1 MRKSVSPLPGNE
13 GGSSAGTTRVF
24 GVPLEEVTRTH
35 TINGHEVPAL
45 VKHIVEYIEEHGH
58 LDLEG
63 LFLVNGNAERVDWLR
78 QRYDSGE
85 EVELEKEA
93 DLASA
98 VSLLRLFLQELPEPV
113 IPTAMQGHILQ
124 LHQDYSNE
132 EELCRNL
139 KYLLQQLPQLNYG
152 LLRFLCRFLASVAS
166 LQQES
171 WNIGTLAAVFGPDIF
186 HLSTEGEDLR
196 DQESVSRVLAELL
209 DNQEGLFDS
218 EDDDVS
224 TTNDYSSINE
234 QITELLDDERCE
246 AECEELPQDGEEG
259 PASSDSPQHTHTD
272 DSPAASSHLSPISI
286 LPADSAEII
295 QRTIRAAVEQ
305 HFFDL
310 KTSIDQDLSNY
321 DSAGVSP
328 SEPDDHGC
336 HGDEEQQTDPEDSP
350 CDTEGETPLIQT
362 EQHIQQSQ
370 TDTQDSLDSGAA
382 LEESSGME
390 LDADAVRDAENNI
403 NTARRDNQPCE
414 IMEQTQCDT
423 ISCDSGSCR
432 CDQNANTSE
441 NNRNLLS
448 PCQPITGQNPHLQLF
463 PDSQWEASP
472 PSHLHLPPIDFSCMH
487 LQKEGHD
494 PVPAYKSWQDD
505 NESGEAQLSPLAG
518 RMVPLP
524 PLHLEEEGEE
534 AEEEGGQDAS
544 PSSSRSHP
552 HLLARRFL
560 DFGAHSAQRF
570 LQQDLDATS
579 PTKAQRPRRASFGSK
594 EAMRGGDSVTH
605 QLTKKLQHLKKKIKQ
620 FEEQFEK
627 ERNYKPSHGDKAAN
641 PKVLKW
647 MTDLTK
653 IRRQIKGRQH
663 HLLPRSTLRHQALL
677 HSYRRHHA
685 PYSSPSSSPSSSSSS
700 SSSSICSP
708 PHHTLTPPLHP
719 YSGLSSRPYHLNAKH
734 RAESELGPQTRP
746 RSNTLP
752 KSFGSTLD
760 QGAHDAAVEA
770 KGQHPTREE
779 TLELIQRRVKGK
791 RQEDGWPDDIKKM
804 TKEQLSCEK
813 TVLQKNLLHYEGLH
827 GRPVTREERL
837 VVKPLYDRYRLV
849 KQMLTRVSITP
860 VTVSPS
866 SKRRSQ
872 TLQPIIEGETAH
884 FWEEIKEEEEDERKD
899 KEGGEEEEREEERE
913 EEEEEEEE
921 EEAESSGGEMQSSEV
936 IMAVDVM
943 TPTDGPARSQN
954 QPDQQ
959 SNCPMTAKMEEGSG
973 RLALDLRLSS
983 SNASSMPELLEQL
996 WKARAEKKKLR
1007 KTIREFEE
1015 DFYQHNGRN
1024 VQKEDRVPMLEE
1036 YREYK
1041 RIKAKLRLLEVLI
1054 SKQDSSKSI

>member
-13 GGSSAGTTRVF
+13 GGSSASTTRVF

-35 TINGHEVPAL
+35 TISGHEVPAL
-45 VKHIVEYIEEHGH
+45 VKHIVDYIEEHGH

-85 EVELEKEA
+85 DVELEKEA

-113 IPTAMQGHILQ
+113 IPTAIQGHILQ
-124 LHQDYSNE
+124 LHQDYSSE

-171 WNIGTLAAVFGPDIF
+171 WNIGALAAVFGPDIF

-209 DNQEGLFDS
+209 DNQDGLFDS

-234 QITELLDDERCE
+234 QVLCE

-272 DSPAASSHLSPISI
+272 DSPAARS
-286 LPADSAEII
+286 
-295 QRTIRAAVEQ
+295 
-305 HFFDL
+305 FFL
-310 KTSIDQDLSNY
+310 
-321 DSAGVSP
+321 
-328 SEPDDHGC
+328 
-336 HGDEEQQTDPEDSP
+336 
-350 CDTEGETPLIQT
+350 
-362 EQHIQQSQ
+362 
-370 TDTQDSLDSGAA
+370 
-382 LEESSGME
+382 
-390 LDADAVRDAENNI
+390 
-403 NTARRDNQPCE
+403 
-414 IMEQTQCDT
+414 
-423 ISCDSGSCR
+423 
-432 CDQNANTSE
+432 
-441 NNRNLLS
+441 
-448 PCQPITGQNPHLQLF
+448 
-463 PDSQWEASP
+463 
-472 PSHLHLPPIDFSCMH
+472 
-487 LQKEGHD
+487 D

-505 NESGEAQLSPLAG
+505 NDSGEAQLSPLAG

-524 PLHLEEEGEE
+524 PL
-534 AEEEGGQDAS
+534 
-544 PSSSRSHP
+544 
-552 HLLARRFL
+552 
-560 DFGAHSAQRF
+560 AQRF
-570 LQQDLDATS
+570 LQQDPDATS

-594 EAMRGGDSVTH
+594 ESMRGGDSVTH

-653 IRRQIKGRQH
+653 IRRQIKD
-663 HLLPRSTLRHQALL
+663 
-677 HSYRRHHA
+677 
-685 PYSSPSSSPSSSSSS
+685 
-700 SSSSICSP
+700 
-708 PHHTLTPPLHP
+708 
-719 YSGLSSRPYHLNAKH
+719 AKH

-760 QGAHDAAVEA
+760 QGAYNAAVEV
-770 KGQHPTREE
+770 KGQRPTREE
-779 TLELIQRRVKGK
+779 TLELIQCRVKGK

-860 VTVSPS
+860 VTMSPS
-866 SKRRSQ
+866 SKRRTQ

-884 FWEEIKEEEEDERKD
+884 FWEEIKEEEEDD
-899 KEGGEEEEREEERE
+899 
-913 EEEEEEEE
+913 
-921 EEAESSGGEMQSSEV
+921 SGGEMQSSEV
-936 IMAVDVM
+936 IMAVDLV
-943 TPTDGPARSQN
+943 TPTDRPVRSQN

-959 SNCPMTAKMEEGSG
+959 SDCPMTAKLEEGSG

-1007 KTIREFEE
+1007 KTIRAFEE

>member
-1 MRKSVSPLPGNE
+1 MRKSVSLLPGNE
-13 GGSSAGTTRVF
+13 GGSSASTTRVF
-24 GVPLEEVTRTH
+24 GVPLEEVSH
-35 TINGHEVPAL
+35 TQTISGHEVPAL

-113 IPTAMQGHILQ
+113 IPTAIQGHILQ

-171 WNIGTLAAVFGPDIF
+171 WNVGALAAVFGPDIF
-186 HLSTEGEDLR
+186 HLSSEGEDLR

-234 QITELLDDERCE
+234 QITELLDDDKCE
-246 AECEELPQDGEEG
+246 AECEELPQDEEEG
-259 PASSDSPQHTHTD
+259 PASSDSPQHNHTD

-286 LPADSAEII
+286 LPTDSAEII

-310 KTSIDQDLSNY
+310 KTSIDHGLSNY
-321 DSAGVSP
+321 DSQGMSP
-328 SEPDDHGC
+328 SEPSDEGC
-336 HGDEEQQTDPEDSP
+336 HGDEEQQTDPEDTPS
-350 CDTEGETPLIQT
+350 DTKGETPLKDS
-362 EQHIQQSQ
+362 EQQMQQSQ
-370 TDTQDSLDSGAA
+370 TDTQDSLDTDTSPVK
-382 LEESSGME
+382 SSGMDM
-390 LDADAVRDAENNI
+390 DANAVRDAENNI
-403 NTARRDNQPCE
+403 NTARQDNQPCDS
-414 IMEQTQCDT
+414 MDQTTDT
-423 ISCDSGSCR
+423 VTCQDPSSCR

-441 NNRNLLS
+441 TNRNHLS
-448 PCQPITGQNPHLQLF
+448 PCQPNSGLNPHLQLF
-463 PDSQWEASP
+463 PDNQWEASP

-487 LQKEGHD
+487 LQKDGQD
-494 PVPAYKSWQDD
+494 PIPAYKSWQDES
-505 NESGEAQLSPLAG
+505 ESGEAQLSPLAG

-524 PLHLEEEGEE
+524 LLPLEEDGEDEEEGEV
-534 AEEEGGQDAS
+534 GQDTS

-570 LQQDLDATS
+570 LQQDSDATS

-677 HSYRRHHA
+677 HSHRRHHA
-685 PYSSPSSSPSSSSSS
+685 PSSFPS
-700 SSSSICSP
+700 SSSSICPP
-708 PHHTLTPPLHP
+708 PHHTLTPPRHP
-719 YSGLSSRPYHLNAKH
+719 HSGLNSRPFHLNAKH

-760 QGAHDAAVEA
+760 QGTHDAAGDA
-770 KGQHPTREE
+770 KDSHPTREE
-779 TLELIQRRVKGK
+779 TLELIQCRVKGK
-791 RQEDGWPDDIKKM
+791 KQEDGWPDDIKKM

-837 VVKPLYDRYRLV
+837 VVRPLYDRYRLV

-860 VTVSPS
+860 ITVSPS

-884 FWEEIKEEEEDERKD
+884 FWEEIKEEEEEERK
-899 KEGGEEEEREEERE
+899 GGGGAEEEEKEEERE
-913 EEEEEEEE
+913 EEEDEEEEE
-921 EEAESSGGEMQSSEV
+921 EGESSGGEMQGSEV
-936 IMAVDVM
+936 IMAVDLV
-943 TPTDGPARSQN
+943 TPIDRQVRSQD
-954 QPDQQ
+954 QSDQQ
-959 SNCPMTAKMEEGSG
+959 SDGPMTAKPEEGSG

-996 WKARAEKKKLR
+996 WKTRAEKKKLR

-1024 VQKEDRVPMLEE
+1024 VQKEDRVPMLDE
-1036 YREYK
+1036 YRAYK

>member
-1 MRKSVSPLPGNE
+1 MRKSVSLLPGNE
-13 GGSSAGTTRVF
+13 GGSSASTTRVF
-24 GVPLEEVTRTH
+24 GVPLEEVSHTH
-35 TINGHEVPAL
+35 TIGGHEVPAL
-45 VKHIVEYIEEHGH
+45 VKHIVDYIEEHGH

-113 IPTAMQGHILQ
+113 IPTAIQGHILQ

-171 WNIGTLAAVFGPDIF
+171 WNVGALAAVFGPDIF
-186 HLSTEGEDLR
+186 HLSSEGEDLR

-234 QITELLDDERCE
+234 QITELLDDDKCE
-246 AECEELPQDGEEG
+246 AECEELPQDEEG
-259 PASSDSPQHTHTD
+259 PVSSDSPRHTD
-272 DSPAASSHLSPISI
+272 DDPAASSHLSPISI

-305 HFFDL
+305 HFLEL
-310 KTSIDQDLSNY
+310 KTSIDHSLSNY
-321 DSAGVSP
+321 DSQGMSP
-328 SEPDDHGC
+328 SEPSDEGC
-336 HGDEEQQTDPEDSP
+336 HGDGEQQTDPGERP
-350 CDTEGETPLIQT
+350 CDAKGETPLTDT
-362 EQHIQQSQ
+362 EQQMQQSQ
-370 TDTQDSLDSGAA
+370 THTQDSLDSDTSPVKS
-382 LEESSGME
+382 LGMDM
-390 LDADAVRDAENNI
+390 DADAVRDAENNI
-403 NTARRDNQPCE
+403 NTARQDNQPCDS
-414 IMEQTQCDT
+414 MDQTDTVTCDL
-423 ISCDSGSCR
+423 SSCR

-441 NNRNLLS
+441 TNRNHLS
-448 PCQPITGQNPHLQLF
+448 SCQQNSGLNPHLQLF
-463 PDSQWEASP
+463 PDNQWED
-472 PSHLHLPPIDFSCMH
+472 PI
-487 LQKEGHD
+487 
-494 PVPAYKSWQDD
+494 PAYKSWQDE

-524 PLHLEEEGEE
+524 PLLLEEDGEDEEEG
-534 AEEEGGQDAS
+534 EGGQDAS

-570 LQQDLDATS
+570 LQQDPDATS

-677 HSYRRHHA
+677 HSHRRHHA
-685 PYSSPSSSPSSSSSS
+685 PSSSPSSSSS
-700 SSSSICSP
+700 ICPP
-708 PHHTLTPPLHP
+708 PHHTLTPPRHS
-719 YSGLSSRPYHLNAKH
+719 YSGLNSRPFHLNAKH

-760 QGAHDAAVEA
+760 QGTHDAAGDV
-770 KGQHPTREE
+770 KGSHPTREE
-779 TLELIQRRVKGK
+779 TLELIQCRVKGK

-827 GRPVTREERL
+827 GRPATREERL

-849 KQMLTRVSITP
+849 KQMLTRVCITP
-860 VTVSPS
+860 ITVSPS

-872 TLQPIIEGETAH
+872 ILQPIIEGETAH
-884 FWEEIKEEEEDERKD
+884 FWEEIKEEEEEERK
-899 KEGGEEEEREEERE
+899 GGGGAEEEEKEEEREEEDDE
-913 EEEEEEEE
+913 EEEEEG
-921 EEAESSGGEMQSSEV
+921 ESSGGEMQSSEV
-936 IMAVDVM
+936 IMAVDLV
-943 TPTDGPARSQN
+943 TTTDRQVRSQD
-954 QPDQQ
+954 QSDQQ
-959 SNCPMTAKMEEGSG
+959 SDCPMRAKLEEGSG

-1036 YREYK
+1036 YRAYK

>member
-13 GGSSAGTTRVF
+13 GGSSASTTRVF

-35 TINGHEVPAL
+35 AISGHEVPAL
-45 VKHIVEYIEEHGH
+45 VKHIVDYIEEHGL

-113 IPTAMQGHILQ
+113 IPTAIQGHILQ

-132 EELCRNL
+132 EDLCRNL

-218 EDDDVS
+218 EEDDVS

-234 QITELLDDERCE
+234 QITELLDDEKCE
-246 AECEELPQDGEEG
+246 TECEELPQDGEEG
-259 PASSDSPQHTHTD
+259 PVSSSDSPRHTLAHD
-272 DSPAASSHLSPISI
+272 DPAASSHLSSISI

-305 HFFDL
+305 HFLEL
-310 KTSIDQDLSNY
+310 KTSIDTNY
-321 DSAGVSP
+321 DSRGVSP
-328 SEPDDHGC
+328 SEPAEQGR
-336 HGDEEQQTDPEDSP
+336 HGDEAQQTDPEDSP
-350 CDTEGETPLIQT
+350 CHTEGETPLT
-362 EQHIQQSQ
+362 PSEQLVQQSQ
-370 TDTQDSLDSGAA
+370 TDTRDPFAPGDA
-382 LEESSGME
+382 LEESSGMD
-390 LDADAVRDAENNI
+390 LDAEAAPDAENNI
-403 NTARRDNQPCE
+403 NTARQDNRPCDN
-414 IMEQTQCDT
+414 MEQTQADT
-423 ISCDSGSCR
+423 ISCDLNSCR
-432 CDQNANTSE
+432 CDQNANNSKT
-441 NNRNLLS
+441 NRNHLS
-448 PCQPITGQNPHLQLF
+448 PCQPKSGHNPHLQLF
-463 PDSQWEASP
+463 PDSQWE
-472 PSHLHLPPIDFSCMH
+472 
-487 LQKEGHD
+487 D
-494 PVPAYKSWQDD
+494 PVPAFKSWQDES
-505 NESGEAQLSPLAG
+505 ESGEAQLSPLAG
-518 RMVPLP
+518 RMVTLP
-524 PLHLEEEGEE
+524 PLLLLEEEDVG
-534 AEEEGGQDAS
+534 EGGQEAS
-544 PSSSRSHP
+544 SSSSRSHA
-552 HLLARRFL
+552 HLPARRFL
-560 DFGAHSAQRF
+560 DFGAHGAQRF
-570 LQQDLDATS
+570 LQQDPDATS

-620 FEEQFEK
+620 FEEQFEN
-627 ERNYKPSHGDKAAN
+627 ERNYKPSHGDKATN

-653 IRRQIKGRQH
+653 IRRQIKD
-663 HLLPRSTLRHQALL
+663 
-677 HSYRRHHA
+677 
-685 PYSSPSSSPSSSSSS
+685 
-700 SSSSICSP
+700 
-708 PHHTLTPPLHP
+708 
-719 YSGLSSRPYHLNAKH
+719 AKH

-760 QGAHDAAVEA
+760 QGAPDAAGDA
-770 KGQHPTREE
+770 KGPGPTREE
-779 TLELIQRRVKGK
+779 TLELIQHRVKGK

-804 TKEQLSCEK
+804 TKEQLSSEK

-827 GRPVTREERL
+827 GRPGTREERL

-884 FWEEIKEEEEDERKD
+884 FWEEIKEEEEE
-899 KEGGEEEEREEERE
+899 EEEEGEEERKEGEGKEENKRVEERE
-913 EEEEEEEE
+913 EEEEEEDEE
-921 EEAESSGGEMQSSEV
+921 EEGESSSGGEMQSSEV
-936 IMAVDVM
+936 IMAVDLV
-943 TPTDGPARSQN
+943 TSSEGSGRSQK
-954 QPDQQ
+954 QPDRQ
-959 SNCPMTAKMEEGSG
+959 SDCPMRATVEEGSG
-973 RLALDLRLSS
+973 KLALDLRLSS

-1007 KTIREFEE
+1007 RTIREFEE
-1015 DFYQHNGRN
+1015 DFYQHNGRY

>member
-13 GGSSAGTTRVF
+13 GEGSASTARVF
-24 GVPLEEVTRTH
+24 GVPLEEVTRAH
-35 TINGHEVPAL
+35 TVSGHEVPAL
-45 VKHIVEYIEEHGH
+45 VKHIVDYIEEHGQ

-113 IPTAMQGHILQ
+113 IPTALQGHILQ
-124 LHQDYSNE
+124 LYQDYSNE
-132 EELCRNL
+132 EELCRSL
-139 KYLLQQLPQLNYG
+139 KYLLQQLPHVNYG

-166 LQQES
+166 LQPDS
-171 WNIGTLAAVFGPDIF
+171 WTVGALAAVFGPDIF
-186 HLSTEGEDLR
+186 HLSTEREDIR

-234 QITELLDDERCE
+234 QITELLDDEKGE

-259 PASSDSPQHTHTD
+259 PSDSHSHTD
-272 DSPAASSHLSPISI
+272 NHPTTSSRLSPMSI

-305 HFFDL
+305 HFFEL
-310 KTSIDQDLSNY
+310 KTNISRRM
-321 DSAGVSP
+321 SP
-328 SEPDDHGC
+328 SEPEEQGC
-336 HGDEEQQTDPEDSP
+336 HDDDEEEEEEQQTDPEDSP
-350 CDTEGETPLIQT
+350 CDAERETPL
-362 EQHIQQSQ
+362 EQREQQPSES
-370 TDTQDSLDSGAA
+370 DAENSVGAGGV
-382 LEESSGME
+382 EESSGMD
-390 LDADAVRDAENNI
+390 LDPEAAVDAGKNF
-403 NTARRDNQPCE
+403 NTARQDNQPLDA
-414 IMEQTQCDT
+414 MEQTVT
-423 ISCDSGSCR
+423 ISCDSDSFG

-441 NNRNLLS
+441 ANRNRLS
-448 PCQPITGQNPHLQLF
+448 PCQPSSAPHSPHLQLF
-463 PDSQWEASP
+463 PDNQWEASP
-472 PSHLHLPPIDFSCMH
+472 LSHLHLPPIDFSCMH
-487 LQKEGHD
+487 LQKEGQD
-494 PVPAYKSWQDD
+494 PVPAFKSWQDD
-505 NESGEAQLSPLAG
+505 TESGEAQLSPLAG
-518 RMVPLP
+518 RLVPLP
-524 PLHLEEEGEE
+524 PLPLEDDGEE
-534 AEEEGGQDAS
+534 DDGDGLQDDS
-544 PSSSRSHP
+544 LSSSRSHP
-552 HLLARRFL
+552 HILARRFL
-560 DFGAHSAQRF
+560 DFGAHSTQRF
-570 LQQDLDATS
+570 LQQDADAAS
-579 PTKAQRPRRASFGSK
+579 PCKAQRPRRASFGSR
-594 EAMRGGDSVTH
+594 EAMRGDSVTH

-627 ERNYKPSHGDKAAN
+627 ERNYKPSHADKAAN

-653 IRRQIKGRQH
+653 IRRQIKGLQ
-663 HLLPRSTLRHQALL
+663 HLLSPRSSLRHQALL
-677 HSYRRHHA
+677 HSHRRHAA
-685 PYSSPSSSPSSSSSS
+685 PPS
-700 SSSSICSP
+700 SP
-708 PHHTLTPPLHP
+708 PHPTPPLPLHP
-719 YSGLSSRPYHLNAKH
+719 ASRPCHLNAKH
-734 RAESELGPQTRP
+734 CAESELGPQTRP

-752 KSFGSTLD
+752 KSFGSTLE
-760 QGAHDAAVEA
+760 QGGHDAAGEVR
-770 KGQHPTREE
+770 GPRPTKEE

-813 TVLQKNLLHYEGLH
+813 MVLQKNLLHYEGLH

-849 KQMLTRVSITP
+849 KQMLARVSITP

-884 FWEEIKEEEEDERKD
+884 FWEIKEEEEEEQK
-899 KEGGEEEEREEERE
+899 GGEEEEKE
-913 EEEEEEEE
+913 EEEEDDEEEG
-921 EEAESSGGEMQSSEV
+921 ESSGGEMQSSEV
-936 IMAVDVM
+936 IMALESV
-943 TPTDGPARSQN
+943 TPSGGSVRSQ
-954 QPDQQ
+954 PDGL
-959 SNCPMTAKMEEGSG
+959 SDKMEEGSG

-996 WKARAEKKKLR
+996 WKARSEKKKLR

-1024 VQKEDRVPMLEE
+1024 VQKEDRVPMLEK

>member
-13 GGSSAGTTRVF
+13 GEGSASTARVF
-24 GVPLEEVTRTH
+24 GVPLEEVTRAH
-35 TINGHEVPAL
+35 TVSGHEVPAL
-45 VKHIVEYIEEHGH
+45 VKHIVDYIEEHGQ

-113 IPTAMQGHILQ
+113 IPTALQGHILQ
-124 LHQDYSNE
+124 LYQDYSNE

-139 KYLLQQLPQLNYG
+139 KYLLQQLPHVNYG

-166 LQQES
+166 LQPDS
-171 WNIGTLAAVFGPDIF
+171 WTVGALAAVFGPDIF
-186 HLSTEGEDLR
+186 HLSTEREDIR

-234 QITELLDDERCE
+234 QITELLDDEKGE

-259 PASSDSPQHTHTD
+259 PSDSHSHTD
-272 DSPAASSHLSPISI
+272 NHPTTSSRLSPMSI

-305 HFFDL
+305 HFFEL
-310 KTSIDQDLSNY
+310 KTNISRRM
-321 DSAGVSP
+321 SP
-328 SEPDDHGC
+328 SEPEEQGC
-336 HGDEEQQTDPEDSP
+336 HDDEEEEEEQQTDPEDSP
-350 CDTEGETPLIQT
+350 CDAERETPL
-362 EQHIQQSQ
+362 EQREQQPSES
-370 TDTQDSLDSGAA
+370 DAENSVGAGGV
-382 LEESSGME
+382 EESSGMD
-390 LDADAVRDAENNI
+390 LDPEAAVDAGKNF
-403 NTARRDNQPCE
+403 NTARQDNQPLDA
-414 IMEQTQCDT
+414 MEQTVT
-423 ISCDSGSCR
+423 ISCDSDSFG

-441 NNRNLLS
+441 ANRNRLS
-448 PCQPITGQNPHLQLF
+448 PCQPSSAPHSPHLQLF
-463 PDSQWEASP
+463 PDNQWE
-472 PSHLHLPPIDFSCMH
+472 
-487 LQKEGHD
+487 D
-494 PVPAYKSWQDD
+494 PVPAFKSWQDD
-505 NESGEAQLSPLAG
+505 TESGEAQLSPLAG
-518 RMVPLP
+518 RLVPLP
-524 PLHLEEEGEE
+524 LLPLEDDGEE
-534 AEEEGGQDAS
+534 DDGLQDDS

-552 HLLARRFL
+552 HILARRFL
-560 DFGAHSAQRF
+560 DFGAHSTQRF
-570 LQQDLDATS
+570 LQQDADAAS
-579 PTKAQRPRRASFGSK
+579 PCKAQRPRRASFGSR
-594 EAMRGGDSVTH
+594 EAMRGDSVTH

-627 ERNYKPSHGDKAAN
+627 ERNYKPSHADKAAN

-653 IRRQIKGRQH
+653 IRRQIKD
-663 HLLPRSTLRHQALL
+663 
-677 HSYRRHHA
+677 
-685 PYSSPSSSPSSSSSS
+685 
-700 SSSSICSP
+700 
-708 PHHTLTPPLHP
+708 
-719 YSGLSSRPYHLNAKH
+719 AKH
-734 RAESELGPQTRP
+734 CAESELGPQTRP

-752 KSFGSTLD
+752 KSFGSTLE
-760 QGAHDAAVEA
+760 QGGHDAAGEVR
-770 KGQHPTREE
+770 GPRPTKEE
-779 TLELIQRRVKGK
+779 TLELIQCRVKGK

-813 TVLQKNLLHYEGLH
+813 MVLQKNLLHYEGLH

-849 KQMLTRVSITP
+849 KQMLARVSITP

-884 FWEEIKEEEEDERKD
+884 FWEIKEEEEEEQK
-899 KEGGEEEEREEERE
+899 GGEEEEKE
-913 EEEEEEEE
+913 EEEEDDEEEG
-921 EEAESSGGEMQSSEV
+921 ESSGGEMQSSEV
-936 IMAVDVM
+936 IMALESV
-943 TPTDGPARSQN
+943 TPSGGSVRSQ
-954 QPDQQ
+954 PDGL
-959 SNCPMTAKMEEGSG
+959 SDKMEEGSG

-996 WKARAEKKKLR
+996 WKARSEKKKLR

-1024 VQKEDRVPMLEE
+1024 VQKEDRVPMLEK

>member
-1 MRKSVSPLPGNE
+1 MRKSVSLLPGNE
-13 GGSSAGTTRVF
+13 GGSSASTTRVF
-24 GVPLEEVTRTH
+24 GVPLEEVSHTH
-35 TINGHEVPAL
+35 TIGGHEVPAL
-45 VKHIVEYIEEHGH
+45 VKHIVDYIEEHGH

-113 IPTAMQGHILQ
+113 IPTAIQGHILQ

-171 WNIGTLAAVFGPDIF
+171 WNVGALAAVFGPDIF
-186 HLSTEGEDLR
+186 HLSSEGEDLR

-234 QITELLDDERCE
+234 QITELLDDDKCE
-246 AECEELPQDGEEG
+246 AECEELPQDEEG
-259 PASSDSPQHTHTD
+259 PVSSDSPRHTD
-272 DSPAASSHLSPISI
+272 DDPAASSHLSPISI

-305 HFFDL
+305 HFLEL
-310 KTSIDQDLSNY
+310 KTSIDHSLSNY
-321 DSAGVSP
+321 DSQGMSP
-328 SEPDDHGC
+328 SEPSDEGC
-336 HGDEEQQTDPEDSP
+336 HGDGEQQTDPGECP
-350 CDTEGETPLIQT
+350 CDAKGETPLTDT
-362 EQHIQQSQ
+362 EQQMQQSQ
-370 TDTQDSLDSGAA
+370 THTQDSLDSDTSPVKS
-382 LEESSGME
+382 LGMDM
-390 LDADAVRDAENNI
+390 DADAVRDAENNI
-403 NTARRDNQPCE
+403 NTARQDNQPCDS
-414 IMEQTQCDT
+414 MDQTDTVTCDL
-423 ISCDSGSCR
+423 SSCR

-441 NNRNLLS
+441 TNRNHLS
-448 PCQPITGQNPHLQLF
+448 SCQQNSGLNPHLQLF
-463 PDSQWEASP
+463 PDNQWEAST

-487 LQKEGHD
+487 LQREGQD
-494 PVPAYKSWQDD
+494 PIPAYKSWQDE

-524 PLHLEEEGEE
+524 PLLLEEDGEDEEEG
-534 AEEEGGQDAS
+534 EGGQDAS

-570 LQQDLDATS
+570 LQQDPDATS

-653 IRRQIKGRQH
+653 IRRQIKD
-663 HLLPRSTLRHQALL
+663 
-677 HSYRRHHA
+677 
-685 PYSSPSSSPSSSSSS
+685 
-700 SSSSICSP
+700 
-708 PHHTLTPPLHP
+708 
-719 YSGLSSRPYHLNAKH
+719 AKH

-760 QGAHDAAVEA
+760 QGTHDAAGDV
-770 KGQHPTREE
+770 KGSHPTREE
-779 TLELIQRRVKGK
+779 TLELIQCRVKGK

-827 GRPVTREERL
+827 GRPATREERL

-849 KQMLTRVSITP
+849 KQMLTRVCITP
-860 VTVSPS
+860 ITVSPS

-872 TLQPIIEGETAH
+872 ILQPIIEGETAH
-884 FWEEIKEEEEDERKD
+884 FWEEIKEEEEEERK
-899 KEGGEEEEREEERE
+899 GGGGAEEEEKEEEREEEDDE
-913 EEEEEEEE
+913 EEEEEG
-921 EEAESSGGEMQSSEV
+921 ESSGGEMQSSEV
-936 IMAVDVM
+936 IMAVDLV
-943 TPTDGPARSQN
+943 TTTDRQVRSQD
-954 QPDQQ
+954 QSDQQ
-959 SNCPMTAKMEEGSG
+959 SDCPMRAKLEEGSG

-1036 YREYK
+1036 YRAYK

>member
-13 GGSSAGTTRVF
+13 GGSSASTTRVF

-35 TINGHEVPAL
+35 TISGHEVPAL
-45 VKHIVEYIEEHGH
+45 VKHIVDYIEEHGH

-113 IPTAMQGHILQ
+113 IPTAIQGHILQ

-132 EELCRNL
+132 EDLCRNL

-234 QITELLDDERCE
+234 QITELLDDDKCE

-259 PASSDSPQHTHTD
+259 PASSDSPQHTHAD
-272 DSPAASSHLSPISI
+272 DSPTASSHLSPISI

-305 HFFDL
+305 HFFEL

-321 DSAGVSP
+321 DSQGVSP
-328 SEPDDHGC
+328 SEPSDQGC

-350 CDTEGETPLIQT
+350 CDTEAETPLTPT

-370 TDTQDSLDSGAA
+370 KDTQDSLDSGAT
-382 LEESSGME
+382 LEESSGMD
-390 LDADAVRDAENNI
+390 LDAEAVRDAENNI
-403 NTARRDNQPCE
+403 NTARQDNQPCDN
-414 IMEQTQCDT
+414 MEQTHTDT
-423 ISCDSGSCR
+423 ISCDSDSCR
-432 CDQNANTSE
+432 CDQNANTSKT
-441 NNRNLLS
+441 NMNHLS
-448 PCQPITGQNPHLQLF
+448 PCQPNPGHNPHLQLF
-463 PDSQWEASP
+463 PDDQWEASP

-494 PVPAYKSWQDD
+494 PVPAFKSWQDD
-505 NESGEAQLSPLAG
+505 SESGEAQLSPLAG

-524 PLHLEEEGEE
+524 LLPLEEDGEE
-534 AEEEGGQDAS
+534 DEGEGGQEAS
-544 PSSSRSHP
+544 PSSSRSHH

-560 DFGAHSAQRF
+560 DFGAHGAQRF
-570 LQQDLDATS
+570 LQQDPDATS

-594 EAMRGGDSVTH
+594 EAMRGGGDSVTH

-653 IRRQIKGRQH
+653 IRRQIKD
-663 HLLPRSTLRHQALL
+663 
-677 HSYRRHHA
+677 
-685 PYSSPSSSPSSSSSS
+685 
-700 SSSSICSP
+700 
-708 PHHTLTPPLHP
+708 
-719 YSGLSSRPYHLNAKH
+719 AKH

-752 KSFGSTLD
+752 KSFGSTLE
-760 QGAHDAAVEA
+760 QGTSDAVGEV
-770 KGQHPTREE
+770 KGQRPTREE

-860 VTVSPS
+860 ITVSPS

-884 FWEEIKEEEEDERKD
+884 FWEEIKEEEEDERK
-899 KEGGEEEEREEERE
+899 EGEQEEREEDRDE
-913 EEEEEEEE
+913 EEEEEDEEE
-921 EEAESSGGEMQSSEV
+921 GESSGGEMQSSEV
-936 IMAVDVM
+936 IMAVDLVTSSEGSM
-943 TPTDGPARSQN
+943 RSQN
-954 QPDQQ
+954 QPDRQ
-959 SNCPMTAKMEEGSG
+959 SDCSMKAKMEEGSG
-973 RLALDLRLSS
+973 KLALDLRLSS

>member
-13 GGSSAGTTRVF
+13 GGSSASTTRVF
-24 GVPLEEVTRTH
+24 GVPLEDVTRTH
-35 TINGHEVPAL
+35 TLSGHEVPAL
-45 VKHIVEYIEEHGH
+45 VKHIVDYIEEHGH

-85 EVELEKEA
+85 EVALQKEA

-113 IPTAMQGHILQ
+113 IPTAIQGHILQ

-132 EELCRNL
+132 EDLFRNL
-139 KYLLQQLPQLNYG
+139 KYLLQQLPLLNYG
-152 LLRFLCRFLASVAS
+152 LLRFLCRFLTSVAS

-218 EDDDVS
+218 EEDDVS

-234 QITELLDDERCE
+234 QITELLDDEKCE

-272 DSPAASSHLSPISI
+272 DSPTDSSHLSPISI
-286 LPADSAEII
+286 LPADSAQII
-295 QRTIRAAVEQ
+295 HCTIRAAVEQ

-321 DSAGVSP
+321 DSQGVSP
-328 SEPDDHGC
+328 SEPADQGC
-336 HGDEEQQTDPEDSP
+336 HGLEDQQTDPEDSP
-350 CDTEGETPLIQT
+350 CDTEGETPLSET
-362 EQHIQQSQ
+362 EQIMQQSQ
-370 TDTQDSLDSGAA
+370 THTQDPLDSGAA
-382 LEESSGME
+382 LEESSGMD
-390 LDADAVRDAENNI
+390 LDAEAVRDTENNI
-403 NTARRDNQPCE
+403 NTARQDNQPCDN
-414 IMEQTQCDT
+414 MEQTQIDI
-423 ISCDSGSCR
+423 ISCDPSSSR
-432 CDQNANTSE
+432 CDQNANTS
-441 NNRNLLS
+441 NTNRNHLS
-448 PCQPITGQNPHLQLF
+448 PCQPKSGQKPQLQLF
-463 PDSQWEASP
+463 PDNQWEVSP

-487 LQKEGHD
+487 LQKEGDD
-494 PVPAYKSWQDD
+494 PVPAFKSWQDEGD
-505 NESGEAQLSPLAG
+505 GGEAQLSPLAG
-518 RMVPLP
+518 RMDRLP
-524 PLHLEEEGEE
+524 PLLLEEEGEE
-534 AEEEGGQDAS
+534 EEEEEEEEEDGGQDAS

-552 HLLARRFL
+552 PLLARRFL
-560 DFGAHSAQRF
+560 DFGAHGAQRF
-570 LQQDLDATS
+570 VQQDPDATS

-653 IRRQIKGRQH
+653 IRRQIKD
-663 HLLPRSTLRHQALL
+663 
-677 HSYRRHHA
+677 
-685 PYSSPSSSPSSSSSS
+685 
-700 SSSSICSP
+700 
-708 PHHTLTPPLHP
+708 
-719 YSGLSSRPYHLNAKH
+719 AKH
-734 RAESELGPQTRP
+734 RAESELGPLTRP

-760 QGAHDAAVEA
+760 QGAHDAEV
-770 KGQHPTREE
+770 KDQHPTREE
-779 TLELIQRRVKGK
+779 TLELIQQRVKGK
-791 RQEDGWPDDIKKM
+791 RQEDGWPDDIK
-804 TKEQLSCEK
+804 
-813 TVLQKNLLHYEGLH
+813 
-827 GRPVTREERL
+827 VTREERM

-860 VTVSPS
+860 ITVSPS
-866 SKRRSQ
+866 SKRRTQ

-884 FWEEIKEEEEDERKD
+884 FWEEIKEEEEDERKE
-899 KEGGEEEEREEERE
+899 KEEGGGEKVEREEEKEDEEDEEDE
-913 EEEEEEEE
+913 EEEG
-921 EEAESSGGEMQSSEV
+921 ESSGGEMQSSEV
-936 IMAVDVM
+936 IMAVDLVTSSEGSKTRSH
-943 TPTDGPARSQN
+943 TP
-954 QPDQQ
+954 PDP
-959 SNCPMTAKMEEGSG
+959 SLRGKMEEGSG
-973 RLALDLRLSS
+973 KLALDLRLSS

-1015 DFYQHNGRN
+1015 EFYQHNGRN
-1024 VQKEDRVPMLEE
+1024 VQKEDRVPRLEE

>member
-13 GGSSAGTTRVF
+13 GGSSASTTRVF
-24 GVPLEEVTRTH
+24 GVPLEVVTRTH
-35 TINGHEVPAL
+35 TISGHEVPAL
-45 VKHIVEYIEEHGH
+45 VKHIVDYIEEHGL

-113 IPTAMQGHILQ
+113 IPTAIQGHILQ

-196 DQESVSRVLAELL
+196 DQESVSRVLTELL

-218 EDDDVS
+218 EEDDVS
-224 TTNDYSSINE
+224 STNDYSSINE
-234 QITELLDDERCE
+234 QITELLDDEKCE

-259 PASSDSPQHTHTD
+259 PVSSDSPQHTHTD
-272 DSPAASSHLSPISI
+272 ERPSASSHLSPISI

-310 KTSIDQDLSNY
+310 KTSIDTNY
-321 DSAGVSP
+321 DSRGVSP
-328 SEPDDHGC
+328 SEPAEPGC
-336 HGDEEQQTDPEDSP
+336 HGDESRQTDPEESP
-350 CDTEGETPLIQT
+350 GDTEGESPLTQT
-362 EQHIQQSQ
+362 EQRTQQSQ
-370 TDTQDSLDSGAA
+370 EDGQDSFDSGAA
-382 LEESSGME
+382 LEESSGMD
-390 LDADAVRDAENNI
+390 LDARDAENNI
-403 NTARRDNQPCE
+403 NTARPDNQPCDN
-414 IMEQTQCDT
+414 MEQIQTNT
-423 ISCDSGSCR
+423 ISCDPGSCR
-432 CDQNANTSE
+432 CDQNANTSKT
-441 NNRNLLS
+441 NRNHPS
-448 PCQPITGQNPHLQLF
+448 PCQPKSGHNPHLQLF
-463 PDSQWEASP
+463 PDSQWEVSP

-487 LQKEGHD
+487 LQKDGHD
-494 PVPAYKSWQDD
+494 PVPAFKPWQDD
-505 NESGEAQLSPLAG
+505 SESGEAQLSPLAG
-518 RMVPLP
+518 RMVTLP
-524 PLHLEEEGEE
+524 PLLLEDDGEE
-534 AEEEGGQDAS
+534 DVGEGGQEAS
-544 PSSSRSHP
+544 LALSHP

-560 DFGAHSAQRF
+560 DFGAHGAQRF
-570 LQQDLDATS
+570 LQQDPDATS

-620 FEEQFEK
+620 FDEQFEK

-653 IRRQIKGRQH
+653 IRRQIKD
-663 HLLPRSTLRHQALL
+663 
-677 HSYRRHHA
+677 
-685 PYSSPSSSPSSSSSS
+685 
-700 SSSSICSP
+700 
-708 PHHTLTPPLHP
+708 
-719 YSGLSSRPYHLNAKH
+719 AKH
-734 RAESELGPQTRP
+734 RAESELGPLTRP

-760 QGAHDAAVEA
+760 QGALDAAGEM
-770 KGQHPTREE
+770 KGQGPTREE
-779 TLELIQRRVKGK
+779 TLELIQHRVKGK
-791 RQEDGWPDDIKKM
+791 KQEDGWPDDIKKM

-827 GRPVTREERL
+827 GRPVTREEHL

-849 KQMLTRVSITP
+849 KQTLTRVSIAP
-860 VTVSPS
+860 LTVSPS
-866 SKRRSQ
+866 SKRRTQ

-884 FWEEIKEEEEDERKD
+884 FWEEIQEEEEEEEEGEEEEEQKEREG
-899 KEGGEEEEREEERE
+899 EGGEEEDKEEERE
-913 EEEEEEEE
+913 EEEEEEEDDE
-921 EEAESSGGEMQSSEV
+921 EEEGESSGGEMQSSEV
-936 IMAVDVM
+936 IMAVDLV
-943 TPTDGPARSQN
+943 TSSEGSTRSRNHPDG
-954 QPDQQ
+954 Q
-959 SNCPMTAKMEEGSG
+959 SDCPMRAKVEEGSG
-973 RLALDLRLSS
+973 KLALDLRLSS

-996 WKARAEKKKLR
+996 WKARAEKKKMR

>member
-1 MRKSVSPLPGNE
+1 MRKSVPLLPGNE
-13 GGSSAGTTRVF
+13 GGSSASTTRVF

-35 TINGHEVPAL
+35 TISGHEVPAL
-45 VKHIVEYIEEHGH
+45 VKHIVDYIEEHGH

-98 VSLLRLFLQELPEPV
+98 VSLLRLFLQELPEPI
-113 IPTAMQGHILQ
+113 IPTAIQGHILQ
-124 LHQDYSNE
+124 LYQDYSNE
-132 EELCRNL
+132 EELYRNM

-171 WNIGTLAAVFGPDIF
+171 WNIGALAAVFGPDIF

-234 QITELLDDERCE
+234 QITELLDDEKCE

-259 PASSDSPQHTHTD
+259 PISSDSVQCTHTD
-272 DSPAASSHLSPISI
+272 DSPTDRFKSVFKNQDI
-286 LPADSAEII
+286 
-295 QRTIRAAVEQ
+295 AVVLVCFSF
-305 HFFDL
+305 H
-310 KTSIDQDLSNY
+310 
-321 DSAGVSP
+321 
-328 SEPDDHGC
+328 
-336 HGDEEQQTDPEDSP
+336 
-350 CDTEGETPLIQT
+350 PLFIC
-362 EQHIQQSQ
+362 S
-370 TDTQDSLDSGAA
+370 
-382 LEESSGME
+382 
-390 LDADAVRDAENNI
+390 
-403 NTARRDNQPCE
+403 
-414 IMEQTQCDT
+414 
-423 ISCDSGSCR
+423 
-432 CDQNANTSE
+432 
-441 NNRNLLS
+441 LLS
-448 PCQPITGQNPHLQLF
+448 P
-463 PDSQWEASP
+463 
-472 PSHLHLPPIDFSCMH
+472 
-487 LQKEGHD
+487 D

-505 NESGEAQLSPLAG
+505 NENGEAQLSPLAS

-524 PLHLEEEGEE
+524 
-534 AEEEGGQDAS
+534 
-544 PSSSRSHP
+544 
-552 HLLARRFL
+552 LLRFL

-570 LQQDLDATS
+570 LQQDPDATS
-579 PTKAQRPRRASFGSK
+579 PTKTQRPRRASFGSK

-627 ERNYKPSHGDKAAN
+627 EMNYKPSHGDKAAN

-653 IRRQIKGRQH
+653 IRRQIKD
-663 HLLPRSTLRHQALL
+663 
-677 HSYRRHHA
+677 
-685 PYSSPSSSPSSSSSS
+685 
-700 SSSSICSP
+700 
-708 PHHTLTPPLHP
+708 
-719 YSGLSSRPYHLNAKH
+719 AKH
-734 RAESELGPQTRP
+734 RAETELGPQTRS

-760 QGAHDAAVEA
+760 HSYDTAAEV
-770 KGQHPTREE
+770 KGPRPTREE
-779 TLELIQRRVKGK
+779 TLELIERRVKGK

-813 TVLQKNLLHYEGLH
+813 TVLQKNLLHYEDLH

-860 VTVSPS
+860 ITMSPS
-866 SKRRSQ
+866 SKRRIQ

-884 FWEEIKEEEEDERKD
+884 FWEEIREEEEDD
-899 KEGGEEEEREEERE
+899 
-913 EEEEEEEE
+913 
-921 EEAESSGGEMQSSEV
+921 SGGEMQSSEV
-936 IMAVDVM
+936 IMAVDLV
-943 TPTDGPARSQN
+943 TQTEKPARSQN
-954 QPDQQ
+954 QPETQ
-959 SNCPMTAKMEEGSG
+959 SDCSMRAKLEEGSG

-1007 KTIREFEE
+1007 KSIREFEE
-1015 DFYQHNGRN
+1015 NFYQHNGRN

>member
-13 GGSSAGTTRVF
+13 GGSSASTTRVF
-24 GVPLEEVTRTH
+24 GVPLEDVTHTH
-35 TINGHEVPAL
+35 TISGHEVPAL
-45 VKHIVEYIEEHGH
+45 VKDIVDYIEEHGH

-85 EVELEKEA
+85 EVKLEKEA

-113 IPTAMQGHILQ
+113 IPTAIQGRILQ
-124 LHQDYSNE
+124 LYQDYDNE

-139 KYLLQQLPQLNYG
+139 KYLLQDLPQLNYG

-166 LQQES
+166 LQQKS
-171 WNIGTLAAVFGPDIF
+171 WNVGALAAVFGPDIF

-234 QITELLDDERCE
+234 QITELLDDEKCE
-246 AECEELPQDGEEG
+246 AECEELPQDGEDG
-259 PASSDSPQHTHTD
+259 PASDSPQRTHTD
-272 DSPAASSHLSPISI
+272 DNPAARCGHTSLSLLLDHMMCQSHT
-286 LPADSAEII
+286 
-295 QRTIRAAVEQ
+295 R
-305 HFFDL
+305 
-310 KTSIDQDLSNY
+310 
-321 DSAGVSP
+321 
-328 SEPDDHGC
+328 
-336 HGDEEQQTDPEDSP
+336 
-350 CDTEGETPLIQT
+350 
-362 EQHIQQSQ
+362 
-370 TDTQDSLDSGAA
+370 
-382 LEESSGME
+382 
-390 LDADAVRDAENNI
+390 
-403 NTARRDNQPCE
+403 
-414 IMEQTQCDT
+414 
-423 ISCDSGSCR
+423 
-432 CDQNANTSE
+432 QN
-441 NNRNLLS
+441 
-448 PCQPITGQNPHLQLF
+448 
-463 PDSQWEASP
+463 
-472 PSHLHLPPIDFSCMH
+472 
-487 LQKEGHD
+487 
-494 PVPAYKSWQDD
+494 PVPAFKSWQDD

-518 RMVPLP
+518 R
-524 PLHLEEEGEE
+524 
-534 AEEEGGQDAS
+534 QNDS

-560 DFGAHSAQRF
+560 DFGVHGAQRF
-570 LQQDLDATS
+570 LQQDLDS
-579 PTKAQRPRRASFGSK
+579 IYYLYLCFLRPRRASFGSK
-594 EAMRGGDSVTH
+594 EAMRGGDSVMH

-627 ERNYKPSHGDKAAN
+627 ERNYKPSHADKAAN

-653 IRRQIKGRQH
+653 IRRQIKD
-663 HLLPRSTLRHQALL
+663 
-677 HSYRRHHA
+677 
-685 PYSSPSSSPSSSSSS
+685 
-700 SSSSICSP
+700 
-708 PHHTLTPPLHP
+708 
-719 YSGLSSRPYHLNAKH
+719 AKH
-734 RAESELGPQTRP
+734 RAETELGPQTRP

-760 QGAHDAAVEA
+760 HSAHDAAGEL
-770 KGQHPTREE
+770 KGPRPTREE
-779 TLELIQRRVKGK
+779 TLELIQCRVKEK
-791 RQEDGWPDDIKKM
+791 REEDGWPDDIKKM
-804 TKEQLSCEK
+804 TKEQLTCEK

-860 VTVSPS
+860 VAVSPS
-866 SKRRSQ
+866 SKRRSKI
-872 TLQPIIEGETAH
+872 LQPIIEGETAH
-884 FWEEIKEEEEDERKD
+884 FWEEIKEEEE
-899 KEGGEEEEREEERE
+899 EE
-913 EEEEEEEE
+913 
-921 EEAESSGGEMQSSEV
+921 Q
-936 IMAVDVM
+936 D
-943 TPTDGPARSQN
+943 QN
-954 QPDQQ
+954 QSDRQ
-959 SNCPMTAKMEEGSG
+959 SDCSMRDKMEEGSG

-1024 VQKEDRVPMLEE
+1024 VQKEDRVPMLEA

>member
-1 MRKSVSPLPGNE
+1 MRKSVSPLPGDE
-13 GGSSAGTTRVF
+13 GRSSANTTQVF

-35 TINGHEVPAL
+35 TISGHEVPAL
-45 VKHIVEYIEEHGH
+45 VKHIVDYIEEHGH

-113 IPTAMQGHILQ
+113 IPTAIQGHILQ

-132 EELCRNL
+132 EELFRNL

-171 WNIGTLAAVFGPDIF
+171 WNVGTLAAVFGPDIF
-186 HLSTEGEDLR
+186 HLSTDGEDLR

-234 QITELLDDERCE
+234 QITELLDDDKCE
-246 AECEELPQDGEEG
+246 AECEELPQDGDEG
-259 PASSDSPQHTHTD
+259 PASTNLHTNTD
-272 DSPAASSHLSPISI
+272 DHPASSSHLSPISI
-286 LPADSAEII
+286 LPADSAQLIH
-295 QRTIRAAVEQ
+295 QSFRAAVEH
-305 HFFDL
+305 HFLEL
-310 KTSIDQDLSNY
+310 KTTIDQDLSCY
-321 DSAGVSP
+321 TSQGVSP
-328 SEPDDHGC
+328 SDPEACGC
-336 HGDEEQQTDPEDSP
+336 HNDEEQQTETEDLLF
-350 CDTEGETPLIQT
+350 DLGEGETQQKET
-362 EQHIQQSQ
+362 VQSQ
-370 TDTQDSLDSGAA
+370 NDEQDSEATPDEG
-382 LEESSGME
+382 SGMD
-390 LDADAVRDAENNI
+390 LDQNNI
-403 NTARRDNQPCE
+403 NIGQDNQTSD
-414 IMEQTQCDT
+414 IMEGDDT
-423 ISCDSGSCR
+423 GCCELDTCQ

-448 PCQPITGQNPHLQLF
+448 PCQPNTGASPHLQLF
-463 PDSQWEASP
+463 PDNQWE
-472 PSHLHLPPIDFSCMH
+472 
-487 LQKEGHD
+487 D
-494 PVPAYKSWQDD
+494 PVPAYKSWHNDS
-505 NESGEAQLSPLAG
+505 ESGEAQLSPLAS

-524 PLHLEEEGEE
+524 PLPLVEEGDEEEEGEGE
-534 AEEEGGQDAS
+534 RRQDTS
-544 PSSSRSHP
+544 PSSSRSHS

-570 LQQDLDATS
+570 LQQDPDTTS
-579 PTKAQRPRRASFGSK
+579 PTKAHSRPRRASLGSK

-653 IRRQIKGRQH
+653 IRRQIKD
-663 HLLPRSTLRHQALL
+663 
-677 HSYRRHHA
+677 
-685 PYSSPSSSPSSSSSS
+685 
-700 SSSSICSP
+700 
-708 PHHTLTPPLHP
+708 
-719 YSGLSSRPYHLNAKH
+719 AKQ

-760 QGAHDAAVEA
+760 HGALSAPEEA
-770 KGQHPTREE
+770 KGPCPTREE
-779 TLELIQRRVKGK
+779 TLEMIQRRVKGK
-791 RQEDGWPDDIKKM
+791 REEDCWPEDIKKM

-827 GRPVTREERL
+827 GRPCSVCPLLAAEENRNLMTPSVWFSWRCKGLFFQDRQMLKVTREERL
-837 VVKPLYDRYRLV
+837 VMKPLYDRYRLV

-866 SKRRSQ
+866 SKRRTQ

-884 FWEEIKEEEEDERKD
+884 FWEEIKEEEEEEQR
-899 KEGGEEEEREEERE
+899 GGGAEEEEEERE
-913 EEEEEEEE
+913 EEEEEG
-921 EEAESSGGEMQSSEV
+921 ESSGGEMQSPDV
-936 IMAVDVM
+936 IMAMDPM
-943 TPTDGPARSQN
+943 SQSQQERYSDKSQTRGPIRG
-954 QPDQQ
+954 
-959 SNCPMTAKMEEGSG
+959 KLEEGSG
-973 RLALDLRLSS
+973 KLAMDLRLSS

-996 WKARAEKKKLR
+996 WKARAEKKQLR

-1015 DFYQHNGRN
+1015 EFYQHNGRN
-1024 VQKEDRVPMLEE
+1024 VQKEDRLPMIEE

>member
-13 GGSSAGTTRVF
+13 GGSSASTTRVF

-35 TINGHEVPAL
+35 TISGHEVPAL
-45 VKHIVEYIEEHGH
+45 VKHIVDYIEEHGH

-113 IPTAMQGHILQ
+113 IPTAIQGHILQ
-124 LHQDYSNE
+124 LHQDYSND

-152 LLRFLCRFLASVAS
+152 LLRFLCRFLSSVAS

-234 QITELLDDERCE
+234 QVWLITELLDDEKCE

-259 PASSDSPQHTHTD
+259 PAASDSPQHTHTD
-272 DSPAASSHLSPISI
+272 DSPSSR
-286 LPADSAEII
+286 II

-305 HFFDL
+305 HFFEL
-310 KTSIDQDLSNY
+310 KTSIDQDLSSY
-321 DSAGVSP
+321 DIICWFSLFLHLMINLYNP
-328 SEPDDHGC
+328 SFLL
-336 HGDEEQQTDPEDSP
+336 Q
-350 CDTEGETPLIQT
+350 
-362 EQHIQQSQ
+362 
-370 TDTQDSLDSGAA
+370 
-382 LEESSGME
+382 ESS
-390 LDADAVRDAENNI
+390 
-403 NTARRDNQPCE
+403 
-414 IMEQTQCDT
+414 
-423 ISCDSGSCR
+423 SCC

-441 NNRNLLS
+441 NNRSHLS
-448 PCQPITGQNPHLQLF
+448 PCQPNSGHNPHLQLF
-463 PDSQWEASP
+463 PDNQWE
-472 PSHLHLPPIDFSCMH
+472 
-487 LQKEGHD
+487 D

-505 NESGEAQLSPLAG
+505 NDGGEAQLSPLAG
-518 RMVPLP
+518 RM
-524 PLHLEEEGEE
+524 
-534 AEEEGGQDAS
+534 DDS

-560 DFGAHSAQRF
+560 DFGAHGAQRF

-594 EAMRGGDSVTH
+594 EAMRGDSVTH

-653 IRRQIKGRQH
+653 IRRQIKD
-663 HLLPRSTLRHQALL
+663 
-677 HSYRRHHA
+677 
-685 PYSSPSSSPSSSSSS
+685 
-700 SSSSICSP
+700 
-708 PHHTLTPPLHP
+708 
-719 YSGLSSRPYHLNAKH
+719 AKH

-760 QGAHDAAVEA
+760 QSTYDAAVEV
-770 KGQHPTREE
+770 KGPRPSREE

-860 VTVSPS
+860 ITVSPS

-884 FWEEIKEEEEDERKD
+884 FWEEIKEEEEDERKG
-899 KEGGEEEEREEERE
+899 EGGEEEEREDE
-913 EEEEEEEE
+913 
-921 EEAESSGGEMQSSEV
+921 
-936 IMAVDVM
+936 
-943 TPTDGPARSQN
+943 
-954 QPDQQ
+954 
-959 SNCPMTAKMEEGSG
+959 
-973 RLALDLRLSS
+973 LALDLRLSS

>member
-13 GGSSAGTTRVF
+13 GGSSASTTRVF

-35 TINGHEVPAL
+35 TISGHEVPAL
-45 VKHIVEYIEEHGH
+45 VKHIVDYIEEHGH

-113 IPTAMQGHILQ
+113 IPTAIQGHILQ

-132 EELCRNL
+132 EDLCRNL

-209 DNQEGLFDS
+209 DNQDGLFDS
-218 EDDDVS
+218 EEDDVS

-234 QITELLDDERCE
+234 QITELLDDEKCE

-259 PASSDSPQHTHTD
+259 PASSDSPQHTLTD
-272 DSPAASSHLSPISI
+272 ESPTASSHLSPISI

-295 QRTIRAAVEQ
+295 HRTIRAAVEQ

-321 DSAGVSP
+321 DSQGVSP
-328 SEPDDHGC
+328 SESADQGC

-350 CDTEGETPLIQT
+350 CDTEGETPLTQT

-370 TDTQDSLDSGAA
+370 TDTQDSLDSGAT
-382 LEESSGME
+382 LEESSGMD
-390 LDADAVRDAENNI
+390 LDAEAVRDAENNI
-403 NTARRDNQPCE
+403 NTARQDNQPCDN
-414 IMEQTQCDT
+414 MEQTDT
-423 ISCDSGSCR
+423 ISCDSTSCR
-432 CDQNANTSE
+432 CDQNANTSKT
-441 NNRNLLS
+441 NRNHLS
-448 PCQPITGQNPHLQLF
+448 PCQPNSGHKPHLQLF

-487 LQKEGHD
+487 LQKEGQD
-494 PVPAYKSWQDD
+494 PVPAFKSWQDD
-505 NESGEAQLSPLAG
+505 SESGEAQLSPLAG
-518 RMVPLP
+518 RMVSLP
-524 PLHLEEEGEE
+524 PLLLEEDGEE
-534 AEEEGGQDAS
+534 DEGEGGQEAS

-560 DFGAHSAQRF
+560 DFGAHGAQRF
-570 LQQDLDATS
+570 LQQDPDATS

-685 PYSSPSSSPSSSSSS
+685 PSFPSSS

-760 QGAHDAAVEA
+760 QGAYDAAVEV

-779 TLELIQRRVKGK
+779 TLELIQHRVKGK
-791 RQEDGWPDDIKKM
+791 KQEDGWPDDIKKM

-860 VTVSPS
+860 ITVSPS

-884 FWEEIKEEEEDERKD
+884 FWEEIKEEEEDERKERE
-899 KEGGEEEEREEERE
+899 EGGEEEEEERGAVEEERDE
-913 EEEEEEEE
+913 EEEEEDEEE
-921 EEAESSGGEMQSSEV
+921 EGESSGGEMQSSEV
-936 IMAVDVM
+936 IMAVDLV
-943 TPTDGPARSQN
+943 TSSEGSVRSQN
-954 QPDQQ
+954 NPDRQGD
-959 SNCPMTAKMEEGSG
+959 CPMRAKMEEGSG
-973 RLALDLRLSS
+973 KLALDLRLSS

>member
-13 GGSSAGTTRVF
+13 GGSSASTTRVF
-24 GVPLEEVTRTH
+24 GVPLEDVTHTH
-35 TINGHEVPAL
+35 TISGHEVPAL
-45 VKHIVEYIEEHGH
+45 VKDIVDYIEEHGH

-85 EVELEKEA
+85 EVKLEKEA

-113 IPTAMQGHILQ
+113 IPTAIQGRILQ
-124 LHQDYSNE
+124 LYQDYDNE

-139 KYLLQQLPQLNYG
+139 KYLLQDLPQLNYG

-166 LQQES
+166 LQQKS
-171 WNIGTLAAVFGPDIF
+171 WNVGALAAVFGPDIF

-234 QITELLDDERCE
+234 QITELLDDEKCE
-246 AECEELPQDGEEG
+246 AECEELPQDGEDG
-259 PASSDSPQHTHTD
+259 PASDSPQRTHTD
-272 DSPAASSHLSPISI
+272 DNPAVSSHLSPISI
-286 LPADSAEII
+286 LPADSADII

-310 KTSIDQDLSNY
+310 KNSIDQDLSSY
-321 DSAGVSP
+321 DSQGESP
-328 SEPDDHGC
+328 SELANQGC
-336 HGDEEQQTDPEDSP
+336 DGDEEQQTDPEDSA
-350 CDTEGETPLIQT
+350 CDTEGDTPLTQP
-362 EQHIQQSQ
+362 EQHIQQNQ
-370 TDTQDSLDSGAA
+370 REAQNSLDSVPT
-382 LEESSGME
+382 LEESSGMD
-390 LDADAVRDAENNI
+390 LDAESVTDAKNNL
-403 NTARRDNQPCE
+403 NTARQDNQPLVT
-414 IMEQTQCDT
+414 MEHTVT
-423 ISCDSGSCR
+423 ISCDSSSCC
-432 CDQNANTSE
+432 CDHNANTSE
-441 NNRNLLS
+441 PNRNHLS
-448 PCQPITGQNPHLQLF
+448 PCQPDSSHLQLF
-463 PDSQWEASP
+463 PDNQWEASP
-472 PSHLHLPPIDFSCMH
+472 PSHLHLPPIDFSLMH
-487 LQKEGHD
+487 LQKEGQD
-494 PVPAYKSWQDD
+494 PIPAFKSWQDD

-524 PLHLEEEGEE
+524 PLPLEEGGEE
-534 AEEEGGQDAS
+534 EQGEGGQDDS

-560 DFGAHSAQRF
+560 DFGVHGAQRF

-579 PTKAQRPRRASFGSK
+579 PTKVHRPRRASFGSK
-594 EAMRGGDSVTH
+594 EAMRGGDSVMH

-627 ERNYKPSHGDKAAN
+627 ERNYKPSHADKAAN

-663 HLLPRSTLRHQALL
+663 HLLPRSTLRHQALI
-677 HSYRRHHA
+677 HSHRCHHA
-685 PYSSPSSSPSSSSSS
+685 PSSPSSS

-708 PHHTLTPPLHP
+708 PHHILTPPLHP
-719 YSGLSSRPYHLNAKH
+719 YSGLLSSRPFHLNAKH
-734 RAESELGPQTRP
+734 RAETELGPQTRP

-760 QGAHDAAVEA
+760 HSAHDAAGEL
-770 KGQHPTREE
+770 KGPRPTREE
-779 TLELIQRRVKGK
+779 TLELIQCRVKEK
-791 RQEDGWPDDIKKM
+791 REEDGWPDDIKKM
-804 TKEQLSCEK
+804 TKEQLTCEK

-860 VTVSPS
+860 VAVSPS
-866 SKRRSQ
+866 SKRRSK

-884 FWEEIKEEEEDERKD
+884 FWEEIKEEEEEEQEQKG
-899 KEGGEEEEREEERE
+899 GGEEERDE

-921 EEAESSGGEMQSSEV
+921 EEGESSGGEMQSPEV
-936 IMAVDVM
+936 IMAIDPM
-943 TPTDGPARSQN
+943 TSSDGPVSSQN
-954 QPDQQ
+954 QSDKQ
-959 SNCPMTAKMEEGSG
+959 SDCSMREKMEEGSG

-1024 VQKEDRVPMLEE
+1024 VQKEDRVPMLEA

>member
-1 MRKSVSPLPGNE
+1 MRKSVSLLPGNE
-13 GGSSAGTTRVF
+13 GGSSASTTRVF
-24 GVPLEEVTRTH
+24 GVPLEEVSHTH
-35 TINGHEVPAL
+35 TIGGHEVPAL
-45 VKHIVEYIEEHGH
+45 VKHIVDYIEEHGH

-113 IPTAMQGHILQ
+113 IPTAIQGHILQ

-171 WNIGTLAAVFGPDIF
+171 WNVGALAAVFGPDIF
-186 HLSTEGEDLR
+186 HLSSEGEDLR

-234 QITELLDDERCE
+234 QITELLDDDKCE
-246 AECEELPQDGEEG
+246 AECEELPQDEEG
-259 PASSDSPQHTHTD
+259 PVSSDSPRHTD
-272 DSPAASSHLSPISI
+272 DDPAASSHLSPISI

-305 HFFDL
+305 HFLEL
-310 KTSIDQDLSNY
+310 KTSIDHSLSNY
-321 DSAGVSP
+321 DSQGMSP
-328 SEPDDHGC
+328 SEPSDEGC
-336 HGDEEQQTDPEDSP
+336 HGDGEQQTDPGECP
-350 CDTEGETPLIQT
+350 CDAKGETPLTDT
-362 EQHIQQSQ
+362 EQQMQQSQ
-370 TDTQDSLDSGAA
+370 THTQDSLDSDTSPVKS
-382 LEESSGME
+382 LGMDM
-390 LDADAVRDAENNI
+390 DADAVRDAENNI
-403 NTARRDNQPCE
+403 NTARQDNQPCDS
-414 IMEQTQCDT
+414 MDQTDTVTCDL
-423 ISCDSGSCR
+423 SSCR

-441 NNRNLLS
+441 TNRNHLS
-448 PCQPITGQNPHLQLF
+448 SCQQNSGLNPHLQLF
-463 PDSQWEASP
+463 PDNQWED
-472 PSHLHLPPIDFSCMH
+472 PI
-487 LQKEGHD
+487 
-494 PVPAYKSWQDD
+494 PAYKSWQDE

-524 PLHLEEEGEE
+524 PLLLEEDGEDEEEG
-534 AEEEGGQDAS
+534 EGGQDAS

-570 LQQDLDATS
+570 LQQDPDATS

-653 IRRQIKGRQH
+653 IRRQIKD
-663 HLLPRSTLRHQALL
+663 
-677 HSYRRHHA
+677 
-685 PYSSPSSSPSSSSSS
+685 
-700 SSSSICSP
+700 
-708 PHHTLTPPLHP
+708 
-719 YSGLSSRPYHLNAKH
+719 AKH

-760 QGAHDAAVEA
+760 QGTHDAAGDV
-770 KGQHPTREE
+770 KGSHPTREE
-779 TLELIQRRVKGK
+779 TLELIQCRVKGK

-827 GRPVTREERL
+827 GRPATREERL

-849 KQMLTRVSITP
+849 KQMLTRVCITP
-860 VTVSPS
+860 ITVSPS

-872 TLQPIIEGETAH
+872 ILQPIIEGETAH
-884 FWEEIKEEEEDERKD
+884 FWEEIKEEEEEERK
-899 KEGGEEEEREEERE
+899 GGGGAEEEEKEEEREEEDDE
-913 EEEEEEEE
+913 EEEEEG
-921 EEAESSGGEMQSSEV
+921 ESSGGEMQSSEV
-936 IMAVDVM
+936 IMAVDLV
-943 TPTDGPARSQN
+943 TTTDRQVRSQD
-954 QPDQQ
+954 QSDQQ
-959 SNCPMTAKMEEGSG
+959 SDCPMRAKLEEGSG

-1036 YREYK
+1036 YRAYK

>member
-13 GGSSAGTTRVF
+13 GGSSASTTRVF

-35 TINGHEVPAL
+35 TITGHEVPAL
-45 VKHIVEYIEEHGH
+45 VKHIVDYIEEHGH

-113 IPTAMQGHILQ
+113 IPTAIQGHILQ

-132 EELCRNL
+132 EDLCRNL

-234 QITELLDDERCE
+234 QITELLDDDKCE

-272 DSPAASSHLSPISI
+272 DSPTASSHLSPISI

-305 HFFDL
+305 HFFEL

-321 DSAGVSP
+321 DSQGVSP
-328 SEPDDHGC
+328 SEPSDQGC

-350 CDTEGETPLIQT
+350 CDTEAETPLTPT

-370 TDTQDSLDSGAA
+370 KDTQDSLDSGAA
-382 LEESSGME
+382 LEESSGMD
-390 LDADAVRDAENNI
+390 LDAEAVRDAENNI
-403 NTARRDNQPCE
+403 NTARQDNQPCDN
-414 IMEQTQCDT
+414 MEQTHTDT
-423 ISCDSGSCR
+423 ISCDSDSCR
-432 CDQNANTSE
+432 CDQNANTSKT
-441 NNRNLLS
+441 NMNHLS
-448 PCQPITGQNPHLQLF
+448 PCQPNPGHNPHLQLF
-463 PDSQWEASP
+463 PDNQWEASP

-494 PVPAYKSWQDD
+494 PVPAFKSWQDD
-505 NESGEAQLSPLAG
+505 SESGEAQLSPLAG

-524 PLHLEEEGEE
+524 LLPLEEDGEE
-534 AEEEGGQDAS
+534 DEGEGGQEAS
-544 PSSSRSHP
+544 PSSSRSHH

-560 DFGAHSAQRF
+560 DFGAHGAQRF
-570 LQQDLDATS
+570 LQQDPDATS

-594 EAMRGGDSVTH
+594 EAMRGGGDSVTH

-685 PYSSPSSSPSSSSSS
+685 PSLPSSSS

-719 YSGLSSRPYHLNAKH
+719 YSGLSSRTYHLNAKH

-752 KSFGSTLD
+752 KSFGSTLE
-760 QGAHDAAVEA
+760 QGTSDAVGEV
-770 KGQHPTREE
+770 KGQRPTREE

-860 VTVSPS
+860 ITVSPS

-884 FWEEIKEEEEDERKD
+884 FWEEIKEEEEDERK
-899 KEGGEEEEREEERE
+899 EGEQEEREEDRDE
-913 EEEEEEEE
+913 EEEEEDEEE
-921 EEAESSGGEMQSSEV
+921 GESSGGEMQSSEV
-936 IMAVDVM
+936 IMAVDLVTSSEGSM
-943 TPTDGPARSQN
+943 RSQN
-954 QPDQQ
+954 QPDRQ
-959 SNCPMTAKMEEGSG
+959 SDCSMKAKMEEGSG
-973 RLALDLRLSS
+973 KLALDLRLSS

>member
-1 MRKSVSPLPGNE
+1 MRKSVSLLPGNE
-13 GGSSAGTTRVF
+13 GGSSATTTRVF
-24 GVPLEEVTRTH
+24 GVPLEEVTHTH
-35 TINGHEVPAL
+35 TLSGHEVPAL
-45 VKHIVEYIEEHGH
+45 VKHIVDYIEEHGH

-113 IPTAMQGHILQ
+113 IPTAIQGHILQ

-132 EELCRNL
+132 EELCRNM

-171 WNIGTLAAVFGPDIF
+171 WNVAALAAVFGPDIF

-196 DQESVSRVLAELL
+196 DQDSVSRVLTELL

-234 QITELLDDERCE
+234 QITELLDDEKCE

-259 PASSDSPQHTHTD
+259 PASSDSPQHTHNN
-272 DSPAASSHLSPISI
+272 DSPATSSHLSPISI
-286 LPADSAEII
+286 LPTDSADII

-305 HFFDL
+305 RFFEL

-321 DSAGVSP
+321 DSQGVGSSDP
-328 SEPDDHGC
+328 AAQSC
-336 HGDEEQQTDPEDSP
+336 HGDEKQQTDSEDSP
-350 CDTEGETPLIQT
+350 CSTDGETPLTQT
-362 EQHIQQSQ
+362 AQRTQCSE
-370 TDTQDSLDSGAA
+370 TDTQDAIETGTAQ
-382 LEESSGME
+382 EESLGMD
-390 LDADAVRDAENNI
+390 LDTEALIDAENNI
-403 NTARRDNQPCE
+403 NTTRQDSQPCDN
-414 IMEQTQCDT
+414 MEQTDT
-423 ISCDSGSCR
+423 ISCDSGSRR

-441 NNRNLLS
+441 TNRNHLS
-448 PCQPITGQNPHLQLF
+448 PYQQSTGHSPHLHLF
-463 PDSQWEASP
+463 PDNQWE
-472 PSHLHLPPIDFSCMH
+472 
-487 LQKEGHD
+487 D

-524 PLHLEEEGEE
+524 PLPLEEEGEE
-534 AEEEGGQDAS
+534 EEGEGGPDAS
-544 PSSSRSHP
+544 PSSSRSHS

-570 LQQDLDATS
+570 LQQDPDATS

-594 EAMRGGDSVTH
+594 EAMRGGDTVSH

-677 HSYRRHHA
+677 HSHRRHHA
-685 PYSSPSSSPSSSSSS
+685 PPCPSSSSSS
-700 SSSSICSP
+700 SSFSSTCSP
-708 PHHTLTPPLHP
+708 PHHTLTPPHHP
-719 YSGLSSRPYHLNAKH
+719 HSGLCSRQYHLNAKH

-752 KSFGSTLD
+752 KSFGSSLD
-760 QGAHDAAVEA
+760 HSTHNASGDV
-770 KGQHPTREE
+770 KDQHPTREE

-791 RQEDGWPDDIKKM
+791 RQEDGWPEDIKKM

-860 VTVSPS
+860 IIVSPS

-884 FWEEIKEEEEDERKD
+884 FCDEIKEEEEDEGKGAEED
-899 KEGGEEEEREEERE
+899 QEEEREGEDEDDEEG
-913 EEEEEEEE
+913 
-921 EEAESSGGEMQSSEV
+921 ESSGGEVQSSEV
-936 IMAVDVM
+936 IMALDPL
-943 TPTDGPARSQN
+943 TPGDGPMRSQN
-954 QPDQQ
+954 DPDSQTDKSQ
-959 SNCPMTAKMEEGSG
+959 TGGPMKAKLEEGSG
-973 RLALDLRLSS
+973 KLALDLRLSS